1 MQESATK
8 KEELKGKPKNL
19 YNCHQCGNAIITED
33 IHEGTTPFQLPC
45 VSFGGCKTGSMY
57 SFGYN
62 VPPTLVAS
70 HEFFKNGLTDVMHIR
85 KIRELR
91 KSPTDDD
98 RLKPVPK
105 KMQEGTSARTILHDK
120 FNPIKNK

>member
-1 MQESATK
+1 MQESAE

-19 YNCHQCGNAIITED
+19 YNCKQCGNVIITED
-33 IHEGTTPFQLPC
+33 TDEGTTPFQLPC
-45 VSFGGCKTGSMY
+45 VSFGGCRTGSMY

-70 HEFFKNGLTDVMHIR
+70 HEFFKNGNSEVMHIR
-85 KIRELR
+85 KIKELR
-91 KSPTDDD
+91 KSPTEDD

-105 KMQEGTSARTILHDK
+105 KMQEGTSARTILHEK
-120 FNPIKNK
+120 FNPIKKK